1 MPIITVTSNNRIW
14 YMIGTII
21 FLVLGVSLIIGGFF
35 LAWGIT
41 WGITGIVVTIA
52 SVILLIDAIRN

>member
-1 MPIITVTSNNRIW
+1 
-14 YMIGTII
+14 MIGTII